1 MVYERGNVQNYQML
15 SVGRKYIMIFENVKV
30 VHKTFGEGTVTEH
43 IGNYITVKFATA
55 EKKFV
60 YPDAFDRFLSLE
72 NGGINAEIE
81 ADLLASKKAKQS
93 IIDMKNE
100 ENHRAMTR
108 GIVIPG
114 KEANQD
120 SEDEE
125 GRNKEH
131 EEY

>member
-1 MVYERGNVQNYQML
+1 MV
-15 SVGRKYIMIFENVKV
+15 FENVKV
-30 VHKTFGEGTVTEH
+30 VHKSFGEGTVTEH
-43 IGNYITVKFATA
+43 VGNYITVKFASV

-60 YPDAFDRFLSLE
+60 YPDAFERFLSLE
-72 NGGINAEIE
+72 NGGITAEIE
-81 ADLLASKKAKQS
+81 QDLMRSKQAKQN

-100 ENHRAMTR
+100 ENLRAMTR

-114 KEANQD
+114 KEATHE

-125 GRNKEH
+125 GRNKEQ

>member
-1 MVYERGNVQNYQML
+1 MV
-15 SVGRKYIMIFENVKV
+15 FENVKV
-30 VHKTFGEGTVTEH
+30 VHKSFGEGTVTEH
-43 IGNYITVKFATA
+43 VGNYITVKFASV

-60 YPDAFDRFLSLE
+60 YPDAFENFLSLA
-72 NGGINAEIE
+72 GGVVSAEIE
-81 ADLLASKKAKQS
+81 ADLAQSKKAKQT

-100 ENHRAMTR
+100 ENYVAMTR

-114 KEANQD
+114 KEANAE

-125 GRNKEH
+125 GRNKEQ

>member
-1 MVYERGNVQNYQML
+1 MV
-15 SVGRKYIMIFENVKV
+15 FDNVKV
-30 VHKTFGEGTVTEH
+30 MHKTFGEGTVTEH
-43 IGNYITVKFATA
+43 IGNYITVKFSSA

-60 YPDAFDRFLSLE
+60 YPDAFERFLSLAD
-72 NGGINAEIE
+72 GGITSEIE
-81 ADLLASKKAKQS
+81 ADLAKSKRAKQN

-100 ENHRAMTR
+100 ENLRAMTK

-114 KEANQD
+114 KEVTHD

-125 GRNKEH
+125 GRNKEQ